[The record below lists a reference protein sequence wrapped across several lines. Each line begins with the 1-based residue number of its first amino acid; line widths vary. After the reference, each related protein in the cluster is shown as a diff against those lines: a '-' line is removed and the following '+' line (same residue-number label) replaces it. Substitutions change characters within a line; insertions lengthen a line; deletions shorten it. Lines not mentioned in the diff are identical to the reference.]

1 MIVLVTLTNQ
11 ATSLWAKKRSEDGE
25 HHWLPLITHLIDTQS
40 TINWLFNHWLSP
52 GQRQLLT
59 QRFSEEDAEMLVKF
73 IGFTHDIGKAT
84 PAFQTKRSFDGDF
97 GLDAELLEMLIRQG
111 FTGLDDVILSD
122 SRKSQHARAGEA
134 LLDFQGV
141 PESVTAIIGGHH
153 GRPEDSPQTQQI
165 DTYTANYMQVDI
177 AKSESDKTIQRT
189 WQSVQ
194 EQLFKYGL
202 SSSGYDSVDEIPDI
216 NQPEAVL
223 LEGLLI
229 MADWLASSE
238 SLDDSENTQ
247 LFPLIG
253 LNQTWSD
260 IDMSS
265 RFRNAISAW
274 YQSGEW
280 VPAQVG
286 IEADPYQKRWGFNA
300 RPVQKTMTEAIEK
313 TTDPGMVII
322 EAPMGL
328 GKTEIALVAAEQ
340 LAYKTGCDGIFMGLP
355 TQATSNAMFERVEE
369 WLKKLAKTQ
378 TDNFD
383 IKLMHGKAAF
393 NEDYQAIPNASNVD
407 DLGSVVVN
415 SWFAGKKSILSKFT
429 VGTIDNFL
437 LLGLKQKHLFLKH
450 LGLSD
455 KVVILDEV
463 HAYDAY
469 MSQYLYKAVE
479 WLGAYHVPIVILS
492 ATLPKKKRNALL
504 EKYYKGK
511 YGKHFKKNVVT
522 PANWQDN
529 QAYPL
534 LSIFDGKEIKQITDF
549 SGQSDQKALSLQVTR
564 VQADDEEAIQSVL
577 ENLQGG
583 GIAGIIVNTVKRAQ
597 TLAQLVPQ
605 DVSLM
610 VLHSAFLAPD
620 RVARERELE
629 DAIGKHAKRP
639 DKMIVIGTQVLE
651 QSLDIDFD
659 VMYTDIA
666 PMDLILQRAG
676 RLHRH
681 DIERPSKL
689 KNPQLYVMGINSYG
703 DYGDANE
710 SIYEKYLLMKTDHY
724 LAKTIELPNDISR
737 LVQAVYDSETDKLV
751 DGLDSAQEKFET
763 DLEKEEKKAKIFQIE
778 APNLT
783 VSASDDDATIHGWL
797 SRGQRRVDV
806 DEQKAN
812 AAVRD
817 IQETLEVILIKHT
830 HDGDFLLTGQ
840 NIDNVPPVKI
850 AQQVVRLPT
859 AVTPSYR
866 IDQIIS
872 DLETQTGNYYPN
884 WQESR
889 WLRGALALSLNE
901 ENTAQLDN
909 WRLHYSSKFGLSYEK
924 EDENE

>member
-1 MIVLVTLTNQ
+1 MIVLVILTGQ
-11 ATSLWAKKRSEDGE
+11 VTSLWAKKRSKDGV
-25 HHWLPLITHLIDTQS
+25 HSWLPLITHLIDAQN

-52 GQRQLLT
+52 GQRRLLT
-59 QRFSEEDAEMLVKF
+59 QRFSEDKVEKLVKF

-84 PAFQTKRSFDGDF
+84 PAFQTKRSFDEDF

-111 FTGLDDVILSD
+111 FTGLDDVNLSD

-134 LLDFQGV
+134 LLDIQGV

-165 DTYTANYMQVDI
+165 DIYTANYLQLDV
-177 AKSESDKTIQRT
+177 AKSEADKMIQKN
-189 WQSVQ
+189 WQNVQ

-202 SSSGYDSVDEIPDI
+202 SSSGYDSVGEIPDI

-238 SLDDSENTQ
+238 SLDNPENTP
-247 LFPLIG
+247 LFPLIE

-260 IDMSS
+260 IDMSG
-265 RFRNAISAW
+265 RFRNAILAW

-280 VPAQVG
+280 IPAQVG
-286 IEADPYQKRWGFNA
+286 IEEDPYQKRWGFDA
-300 RPVQKTMTEAIEK
+300 RPVQKAMTEAIEK

-340 LAYKTGCDGIFMGLP
+340 LAYKSGCDGIFMGLP
-355 TQATSNAMFERVEE
+355 TQATSNAMFERVEQ
-369 WLKKLAKTQ
+369 WLNKLAKTQ
-378 TDNFD
+378 NDNFD

-415 SWFAGKKSILSKFT
+415 SWFSGKKSILSKFT

-450 LGLSD
+450 LGFSD

-492 ATLPKKKRNALL
+492 ATLPKNRRNALL
-504 EKYYKGK
+504 KKYYKGK
-511 YGKHFKKNVVT
+511 YGKYFKKNVVAPT
-522 PANWQDN
+522 HWQDN

-564 VQADDEEAIQSVL
+564 VKADDEGIIQSVL

-583 GIAGIIVNTVKRAQ
+583 GVAGIIVNTVKRAQ

-610 VLHSAFLAPD
+610 VLHSAFLVPD
-620 RVARERELE
+620 RVTGERELE

-681 DIERPSKL
+681 NIERPRKL
-689 KNPQLYVMGINSYG
+689 KNPQLYVMGINGYG
-703 DYGDANE
+703 DYGEANE

-724 LAKTIELPNDISR
+724 LAKTIQLPSDISR
-737 LVQAVYDSETDKLV
+737 LVQAVYDSATDKLI
-751 DGLDSAQEKFET
+751 DGLNSAKETFET
-763 DLEKEEKKAKIFQIE
+763 DLEKEENKAKVFQIE

-783 VSASDDDATIHGWL
+783 VSAFDDDTTIHGWL
-797 SRGQRRVDV
+797 SHSQRRIDL
-806 DEQKAN
+806 DEQRAN

-830 HDGDFLLTGQ
+830 NDGDLLLTGQ
-840 NIDNVPPVKI
+840 NINDVPPIKI
-850 AQQVVRLPT
+850 AQQVVRLPL

-866 IDQIIS
+866 IDKIIS
-872 DLETQTGNYYPN
+872 DLETQTSNYYPN

-889 WLRGALALSLNE
+889 WLRGTLALSMNKD
-901 ENTAQLDN
+901 NTAQLDN
-909 WRLHYSSKFGLSYEK
+909 WRLHYSPKIGLSYER
-924 EDENE
+924 ETENE